1 MSMAL
6 RKLKV
11 GIIGAGMAF
20 ERLHYPAF
28 QRLADRYEIAAL
40 CDVDIRKAQDWA
52 GRLGI
57 GHEHAYSR
65 YEDMLQRE
73 DLDVVDIMVPIEL
86 NYAVTESVARALA
99 EKNGWNNAGR
109 RTAKAGDTGKTGTEA
124 GNNKGNAGSGKGI
137 ITEKPLA
144 SSMDEAY
151 RARDLAREYGI
162 PIMVA
167 ENYRYNQEINVIR
180 DLVRTRRVGNA
191 VYFIQNVATE
201 FPVKMYG
208 NDFYAREWRQ
218 HPRFPGGNL
227 TDAGLH
233 DIAALRHIF
242 GPIARLHAF
251 GVPQDDDFSPYA
263 VVNVNLRFKSGV
275 TGQFSFY
282 PAGREIQRPLIGL
295 RIFGEEGM
303 IYLEERLA
311 GTINVFHNDGRQERI
326 PYTPYEGYYNELLN
340 MYNALTGTEP
350 VSVPPEME
358 FGDLKTIM
366 DILKSI
372 EEGSVV
378 PVDQAGTYAPV
389 YAHQPHRPH
398 E

>member
-1 MSMAL
+1 MTL
-6 RKLKV
+6 RKLRV
-11 GIIGAGMAF
+11 GVIGVGMAF
-20 ERLHYPAF
+20 ERLHYPAY

-40 CDVDIRKAQDWA
+40 CDVDIWKARDWA

-57 GHEHAYSR
+57 GQEHAYSR
-65 YEDMLQRE
+65 YEDMLQGE

-99 EKNGWNNAGR
+99 AKNN
-109 RTAKAGDTGKTGTEA
+109 GK
-124 GNNKGNAGSGKGI
+124 NRGI

-144 SSMDEAY
+144 SNMEEAHE
-151 RARDLAREYGI
+151 ARDLAREYSI

-167 ENYRYNQEINVIR
+167 ENYRYNQEINIIR
-180 DLVRTRRVGNA
+180 DLVRTKRVGSA

-201 FPVKMYG
+201 FPVRMYRD
-208 NDFYAREWRQ
+208 DFYAREWRQ
-218 HPRFPGGNL
+218 HPKFPGGDL

-242 GPIARLHAF
+242 GPIDRLHAF

-263 VVNVNLRFKSGV
+263 VVNVNFRFKSGL

-282 PAGREIQRPLIGL
+282 PAGREVQRPLIGL

-311 GTINVFHNDGRQERI
+311 GIINVFHNDGRQEQI

-340 MYNALTGTEP
+340 LYNALTGTEP
-350 VSVPPEME
+350 ISVPPEME

-366 DILKSI
+366 NILKSI
-372 EEGSVV
+372 KEGRVV
-378 PVDQAGTYAPV
+378 PVDEAETYTPV
-389 YAHQPHRPH
+389 YGPQPRQPYEQQPELEQAQAHT
-398 E
+398 